1 MEKVNLFFTLKLP
14 KKGRFFMIRSMTGF
28 GRGENIEDGR
38 KFTVE
43 IKSVNHRY
51 NDLTIKLPRNMN
63 YIEDFVR
70 KKLNKVIFRGKTD
83 VFISFESTSKEDIKV
98 VLNEE
103 IADAYVEQFNL
114 IKQRYNTT
122 DEITL
127 SLISQIPD
135 VITVEK
141 VEADDDMMLHILEP
155 ALNSAIDGFLQMR
168 EREGIALKKDILL
181 KLDKIEAL
189 VENIKIRAPQIL
201 EDYKSKLKSK
211 LEEILESKD
220 IDESRIITEVT
231 IFADK
236 CATDE
241 EVTRL
246 ESHINQIKIIL
257 EENEPIGRKLDFII
271 QEMNREANTIGS
283 KSNDIETTKYM
294 VELKSEIEKI
304 REQIQNVE

>member
-1 MEKVNLFFTLKLP
+1 
-14 KKGRFFMIRSMTGF
+14 MIRSMTGF

-70 KKLNKVIFRGKTD
+70 KKLSKVIFRGKID
-83 VFISFESTSKEDIKV
+83 VFISFESTAKEDIKV
-98 VLNEE
+98 ILNEE
-103 IADAYVEQFNL
+103 IADAYVEQFYV
-114 IKQRYNTT
+114 IKKRYNVP

-141 VEADDDMMLHILEP
+141 VEADDDMMLHILGP
-155 ALNSAIDGFLQMR
+155 ALDSAIDGFLQMR

-181 KLDKIEAL
+181 KLDKIGDL

-257 EENEPIGRKLDFII
+257 EENESIGRKLDFII